1 MHPIFSPTFHLPERP
16 VRLFRKLQIWK
27 ILSNVRLFS
36 PNLLIQLACRKWLLE
51 LYRRYVRGPN
61 LLDFQV
67 KMSRDLFEKNTLQC
81 SYPPCV
87 RKERIAKFEGE
98 NRTFGEKNLLGMD
111 GNFLMNP
118 ISDYPVW
125 GVCQNRLLRKRAVAR
140 IPVLMFGEYAKMVF
154 YGKTERGSWGPRL

>member
-1 MHPIFSPTFHLPERP
+1 MENSLKRSIILPKSLDTARVPEMAFGTLSPATYL
-16 VRLFRKLQIWK
+16 RKTHC
-27 ILSNVRLFS
+27 NA
-36 PNLLIQLACRKWLLE
+36 P
-51 LYRRYVRGPN
+51 
-61 LLDFQV
+61 
-67 KMSRDLFEKNTLQC
+67 T
-81 SYPPCV
+81 PPCV

-140 IPVLMFGEYAKMVF
+140 IPVLYVWGVRQNGFLRKNGE
-154 YGKTERGSWGPRL
+154 GKLGAPPMNLCLRYTDWVI